1 MTKTDK
7 YMTIITTIL
16 VATQVIRVT
25 QNAISLHRQEKT
37 LKRFVDG
44 LKTMMF
50 LKRISTHREKF
61 FICSTTGLVVTERRN
76 NFGKCWRQIHR

>member
-25 QNAISLHRQEKT
+25 QNAISLHRQEKDIKKVCGWIKDNDVSEKDFNT
-37 LKRFVDG
+37 Q
-44 LKTMMF
+44 
-50 LKRISTHREKF
+50 REVFYMLHDWLSDNRK
-61 FICSTTGLVVTERRN
+61 EE
-76 NFGKCWRQIHR
+76 